1 LEYRTTMM
9 SVRLRNCVKYKN
21 NVILVRFVLHQD
33 SQQHVRNNDPLAH
46 VYRDADVSSIAP

>member
-46 VYRDADVSSIAP
+46 VYRDADASSIAP